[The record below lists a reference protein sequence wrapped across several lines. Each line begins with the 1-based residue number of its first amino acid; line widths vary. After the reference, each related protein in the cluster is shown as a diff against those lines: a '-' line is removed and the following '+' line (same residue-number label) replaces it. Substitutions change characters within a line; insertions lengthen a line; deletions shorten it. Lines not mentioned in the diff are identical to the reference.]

1 MAAKGQL
8 DVVATQDWD
17 ALLYGSP
24 VLVRNLMDDGAK
36 RYGRVVHA
44 QSIDLGEMLASNELT
59 REQLVDLAI
68 MIGTDYHPGHQGHWT
83 QDRPQTHQ
91 KTRHARSGLRSQGK
105 GRARAAG

>member
-17 ALLYGSP
+17 APLYGSP

-44 QSIDLGEMLASNELT
+44 QSIDLGKMLASNELT
-59 REQLVDLAI
+59 ENNW
-68 MIGTDYHPGHQGHWT
+68 WT
-83 QDRPQTHQ
+83 SP
-91 KTRHARSGLRSQGK
+91 S
-105 GRARAAG
+105 